1 MRLRETIPSDMPGT
15 VAVEVAGRKVI
26 LVPLRPTDPLTIGM
40 KLREAVGI
48 PNDQTEMDAETM
60 GKALQIVPL
69 MLAASLS
76 LALYSDTWEF
86 ETPLLSRISK
96 HSPAE
101 VLAWADAL
109 DAELDSPSGRA
120 AFPGD
125 SLKKLQAAAGGDLV
139 KEVEAEKNA

>member
-1 MRLRETIPSDMPGT
+1 MRQREAFPPDMPGT
-15 VAVEVAGRKVI
+15 VAVDVAGRKVF

-40 KLREAVGI
+40 KLREAAGI
-48 PNDQTEMDAETM
+48 PNDQTEMNAETI
-60 GKALQIVPL
+60 GKAIGIAPL
-69 MLAASLS
+69 MAAACLA

-86 ETPLLSRISK
+86 ETPLLPRIGK
-96 HSPAE
+96 KSPAE

-109 DAELDSPSGRA
+109 DAELDSPAGRA

-125 SLKKLQAAAGGDLV
+125 ALKRLQAAAGGDIV